1 MKVRCLLYC
10 IGVIALSACKPV
22 LESRVAQ
29 QEDVQVYTRSVSDNP
44 TSKPCYDPLS
54 YVEHYDLVRTRFIRV
69 NMHFMNST
77 DGRYNM
83 PEADAHAY
91 AKEWIHAANYNLE
104 RNMKM
109 FLPHGNNT
117 PVLNIPYRYLL
128 SPDPSKPGD
137 DGVYYHIDDELC
149 FAVKSGRHRNIS
161 DMRVINKYAVRQD
174 SVLNIFLQTH
184 HLDSIGSKT
193 YQADGSG
200 ISLGSSVKIFGRW
213 HKKPGVWDN
222 RGILNHEI
230 GHSLGLSHTWG
241 GHDGCDDTPPHPNCY
256 NKSNKPPC
264 DTMYSNN
271 MMDYN
276 AHEAALTP
284 CQIGKVLLNM
294 SREGT
299 IQRNILVRDWC
310 HLDTS
315 KVITITDSVR
325 WNASMDL
332 KHQIVIQRNATL
344 EIGCRVSMPAGATI
358 WIEPGGK
365 LVMLPGSRL
374 HNSCGHLWNG
384 IQLMSERKESGQ
396 LFLIEDAIIE
406 DISTPL
412 RSRL

>member
-1 MKVRCLLYC
+1 
-10 IGVIALSACKPV
+10 
-22 LESRVAQ
+22 
-29 QEDVQVYTRSVSDNP
+29 
-44 TSKPCYDPLS
+44 
-54 YVEHYDLVRTRFIRV
+54 
-69 NMHFMNST
+69 
-77 DGRYNM
+77 
-83 PEADAHAY
+83 
-91 AKEWIHAANYNLE
+91 
-104 RNMKM
+104 
-109 FLPHGNNT
+109 
-117 PVLNIPYRYLL
+117 
-128 SPDPSKPGD
+128 
-137 DGVYYHIDDELC
+137 
-149 FAVKSGRHRNIS
+149 
-161 DMRVINKYAVRQD
+161 
-174 SVLNIFLQTH
+174 
-184 HLDSIGSKT
+184 
-193 YQADGSG
+193 
-200 ISLGSSVKIFGRW
+200 
-213 HKKPGVWDN
+213 
-222 RGILNHEI
+222 
-230 GHSLGLSHTWG
+230 
-241 GHDGCDDTPPHPNCY
+241 
-256 NKSNKPPC
+256 
-264 DTMYSNN
+264 MYSNN